1 VADYRQIIYRKEP
14 PIAWVRMNRAR
25 CRNAQSLVLLEEM
38 DDAFADG
45 VKDDAIKVLIMAAE
59 GDHFSS
65 GHDLGTPEQKEDLK
79 RRGYLET
86 SKTLAYTI
94 NWRYFLE
101 MGLRW
106 RDLPKPTMAAV
117 QGFCVSGGWMLASQ
131 MDIIVAAEDALFLP
145 AFSQYFSAP
154 WEMGARKAKE
164 ILFQSRFVDAHEA
177 LELGM
182 VNRVVPR
189 PELESATAE
198 LAGRIAESDPFALR
212 MTKLSINQMEDA
224 MGLRLALEAA
234 FSNYLAAG
242 MAGVIRPPAER
253 EAGKR
258 SLPAADQAVRHLKK
272 KEKKR

>member
-1 VADYRQIIYRKEP
+1 MAEYQQIIYDKAP
-14 PIAWVRMNRAR
+14 PVAWVKMNRAR
-25 CRNAQSLVLLEEM
+25 YRNAQSLVLLEEM
-38 DDAFADG
+38 DDAFADAVEDG
-45 VKDDAIKVLIMAAE
+45 EIKVLIMAAE
-59 GDHFSS
+59 GDHFSA
-65 GHDLGTPEQKEDLK
+65 GHDLGTPEARADYE
-79 RRGYLET
+79 RRGYLNPPKT
-86 SKTLAYTI
+86 VSVTVNSKY
-94 NWRYFLE
+94 YLE
-101 MGLRW
+101 MGLKW

-131 MDIIVAAEDALFLP
+131 MDIIVAADDALFLP

-164 ILFQSRFVDAHEA
+164 ILFQSRFVEAEEA

-189 PELESATAE
+189 EELEAATLE

-224 MGLRLALEAA
+224 MGLRLALESA
-234 FSNYLAAG
+234 FANYMIAG
-242 MAGVIRPPAER
+242 LAGVIYPPEQR

-258 SLPAADQAVRHLKK
+258 SLPAADQAVRHLKR

>member
-1 VADYRQIIYRKEP
+1 VSDYRQIIYRKEP

-25 CRNAQSLVLLEEM
+25 YRNAQSLILLEEM

-45 VKDDAIKVLIMAAE
+45 VSDDDIKVLIMAAE

-65 GHDLGTPEQKEDLK
+65 GHDLGTPETKEDYA
-79 RRGYLET
+79 RRGYLDAP
-86 SKTLAYTI
+86 KTVHATV
-94 NWRYFLE
+94 NWKYFVE
-101 MGLRW
+101 MGMRW
-106 RDLPKPTMAAV
+106 RDLPKPTIAAV
-117 QGFCVSGGWMLASQ
+117 QGFCVLGGWMLASQ
-131 MDIIVAAEDALFLP
+131 MDIIIAADDALFLP

-164 ILFQSRFVDAHEA
+164 ILFQSRFVEAEEA
-177 LELGM
+177 LALGM
-182 VNRVVPR
+182 VNQVVPR
-189 PELESATAE
+189 SELESETRE

-224 MGLRLALEAA
+224 MGWRTAMQSA
-234 FSNYLAAG
+234 FANYMVAG
-242 MAGVIRPPAER
+242 LSGVIYPPEQR

-272 KEKKR
+272 KDAKR

>member
-1 VADYRQIIYRKEP
+1 MADYQQIIYEKNP
-14 PIAWVRMNRAR
+14 PVAWVRMNRPR
-25 CRNAQSLVLLEEM
+25 YRNAQSLVLLEEM

-45 VKDDAIKVLIMAAE
+45 VEDDQIKVLIMAAE
-59 GDHFSS
+59 GDHFSA
-65 GHDLGTPEQKEDLK
+65 GHDLGTPEAREDYE
-79 RRGYLET
+79 RRGFLNPPKT
-86 SKTLAYTI
+86 VSVTVNSKY
-94 NWRYFLE
+94 YLE
-101 MGLRW
+101 MGLKW
-106 RDLPKPTMAAV
+106 RDLAKPTMAAV
-117 QGFCVSGGWMLASQ
+117 QGYCVSGGWMLASQ
-131 MDIIVAAEDALFLP
+131 MDIIVAADDALFLP

-164 ILFQSRFVDAHEA
+164 ILFQSRFVEADEA

-189 PELESATAE
+189 EELEAATLE

-224 MGLRLALEAA
+224 MGLRLALESA
-234 FSNYLAAG
+234 FSNYMVAG
-242 MAGVIRPPAER
+242 LAGVIYPPEQR

-272 KEKKR
+272 KKKR